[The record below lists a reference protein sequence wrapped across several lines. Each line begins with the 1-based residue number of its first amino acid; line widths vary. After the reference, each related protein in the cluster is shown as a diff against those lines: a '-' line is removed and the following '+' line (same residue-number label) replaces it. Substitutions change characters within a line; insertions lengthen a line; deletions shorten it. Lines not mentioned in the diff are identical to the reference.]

1 MSDDS
6 GVKSD
11 MSVAL
16 DIKALSQRIRDLE
29 LFPEMGFRAEFS
41 AISDDMRSTASALA
55 SHNRELAKELESIAE
70 DMIECCAGDRWD
82 RDDFRDAVISDLEE
96 FLRRMST
103 KEQISTKEGNS

>member
-1 MSDDS
+1 MSNDTT
-6 GVKSD
+6 VKSD
-11 MSVAL
+11 MSIAL

-55 SHNRELAKELESIAE
+55 SHNLELAKELESIAE
-70 DMIECCAGDRWD
+70 DMTECCAGDRWD

-96 FLRRMST
+96 FLRRMPIKERFST
-103 KEQISTKEGNS
+103 QEGNS